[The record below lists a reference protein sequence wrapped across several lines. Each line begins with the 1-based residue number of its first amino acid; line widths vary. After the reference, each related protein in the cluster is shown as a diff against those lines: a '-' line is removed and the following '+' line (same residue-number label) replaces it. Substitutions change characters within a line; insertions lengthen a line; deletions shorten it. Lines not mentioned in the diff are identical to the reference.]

1 MRGQSERICNSQAG
15 DPHSY
20 CCCGCVDRLAIDQQV
35 ATAVRANVAQR
46 HGLQAIFLFVLL
58 K

>member
-1 MRGQSERICNSQAG
+1 MRGQAHQQAG
-15 DPHSY
+15 DRIHTAAVVA
-20 CCCGCVDRLAIDQQV
+20 VDGLAIDQQV